1 MYFWFILWGYMRES
15 KFPTLS
21 EAIKD
26 IGVMAIASACGCSSR
41 AIYKWM
47 KKGALPRTDFTG
59 ETDYAAQ
66 ISGVSGGKYS
76 VELIKLIS
84 RPQKPS
90 QTNEQ
95 GKPQNGEAD
104 RG

>member
-1 MYFWFILWGYMRES
+1 MKEE
-15 KFPTLS
+15 KFPTFS

-26 IGVMAIASACGCSSR
+26 IGVMAIASACGCSPR

-47 KKGALPRTDFTG
+47 EKGALPRTDFTG
-59 ETDYAAQ
+59 ETDYAGQ
-66 ISGVSGGKYS
+66 IADVSGGKYS
-76 VELIKLIS
+76 AELIKLIS

-90 QTNEQ
+90 ETSPQA
-95 GKPQNGEAD
+95 KPQNQGVN